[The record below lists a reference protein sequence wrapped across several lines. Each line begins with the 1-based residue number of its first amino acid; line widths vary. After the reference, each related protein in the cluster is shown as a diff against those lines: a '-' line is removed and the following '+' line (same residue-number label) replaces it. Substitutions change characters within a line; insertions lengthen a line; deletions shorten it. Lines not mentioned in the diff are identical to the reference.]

1 MSMMKTHRLRV
12 LFLLVASMATFTVI
26 EARLFYVQ
34 ILRGEHYRELAR
46 NQQIKTEMLMPRRG
60 DIVDR
65 NGQVLATSYL
75 RDTIYLDV
83 IQLRKPERD
92 TARELAQWLAP
103 EQDDPAALA
112 AHIRQCFSRP
122 EREVLANPTPP
133 ELRPRLERLE
143 RTCGLPEG
151 ALVVDECVSVDGQP
165 IAERDRRLVK
175 EMARILRRPEPIYR
189 RLMQRQRRHRLI
201 AKAPEAIR
209 QAFTMLEHELN
220 LNGNVIVY
228 ENHSKRAYPNDSLAG
243 HVLGFTTIDEYG
255 DNKGL
260 AGLELAFDDW
270 LKGNYTRQRVPVN
283 SLRQGLAPLAD
294 ETVEATYGHDLVLTI
309 DRQIQMFTERALR
322 RQVGQTQAR
331 AGAAVVMD
339 VKTGAILALAN
350 CPDFDPNQ
358 FARSR
363 AAQRRNRAL
372 TDPIE
377 IGSVMK
383 IITTALLLDQ
393 GLLSPDEQVDCQ
405 EGYAVFGR
413 RVIKDAHPLG
423 VVPFREAF
431 AESSNIAMA
440 TLGLRL
446 EPTVYFKGLRRF
458 GLGQPTGVDLPGES
472 GGILH
477 PLQQWT
483 GMSRTSLP
491 IGYEAALTPLQVVAA
506 VGAIGND
513 GWRMRP
519 HVVRQIRTRHG
530 RVVKQFEPNRLT
542 QVASPATCGVV
553 RQLMERVIEQG
564 TGGNARVPGVRVGGK
579 TGTTRKHR
587 AEGEPRAYI
596 ASFAGLLPIGDP
608 RLAIYVYV
616 DEPQGRLFY
625 GGSVAAPVF
634 REIALHAV
642 HILGLP
648 PEDPEAYRVAM
659 QAADAPQTVPTA
671 QARASDPVVEPFD
684 GRGPAG
690 AAQPALPPEE
700 NRALLERGR
709 AVHMP
714 SLRGLTMIEAW
725 DRLSELGL
733 EAKMLGSGVAVH
745 QDPPPDQIVPLERK
759 VTVIFAHPSEVAER
773 LERTTVEVKSEAG
786 G

>member
-1 MSMMKTHRLRV
+1 MMKTHRLRV

-506 VGAIGND
+506 VGAKPD
-513 GWRMRP
+513 TL
-519 HVVRQIRTRHG
+519 RTNGDR
-530 RVVKQFEPNRLT
+530 
-542 QVASPATCGVV
+542 
-553 RQLMERVIEQG
+553 I
-564 TGGNARVPGVRVGGK
+564 TGGQRQQNHVAIGHHGGFNVVFGVMPLGDINIRGQRRAGHHFVHGADINNLVGNALGLTYGPGRFQFTHMALAIVERQGMYPVTPGPSQVQQREGIHPSGVNHNNGVSHWRITRIASVSLACYPICAYCNSPTGYWVRVP
-579 TGTTRKHR
+579 
-587 AEGEPRAYI
+587 
-596 ASFAGLLPIGDP
+596 
-608 RLAIYVYV
+608 
-616 DEPQGRLFY
+616 
-625 GGSVAAPVF
+625 
-634 REIALHAV
+634 
-642 HILGLP
+642 
-648 PEDPEAYRVAM
+648 
-659 QAADAPQTVPTA
+659 
-671 QARASDPVVEPFD
+671 
-684 GRGPAG
+684 PA
-690 AAQPALPPEE
+690 
-700 NRALLERGR
+700 
-709 AVHMP
+709 
-714 SLRGLTMIEAW
+714 
-725 DRLSELGL
+725 
-733 EAKMLGSGVAVH
+733 SGVNSNQNNA
-745 QDPPPDQIVPLERK
+745 
-759 VTVIFAHPSEVAER
+759 
-773 LERTTVEVKSEAG
+773 
-786 G
+786 